1 MDELQSTTDLI
12 PLRYTILKRFGYGL
26 GHIFNDMCAA
36 MGFTYSLI
44 FFQKV
49 LGFNSFFAGI
59 FMAIGQLA
67 DGIAT
72 VLVGV
77 LSDKKDLFKCFIRF
91 GNRNS
96 WHLMGTVCVA
106 IAFPFIFMPCINCEN
121 ESQEIKLVYY
131 SGFSLILMFGF
142 ASVQISHLAMIP
154 ELAAT
159 SNEKTLLTSIR
170 YAYFFTYFQRYK
182 EYFNKYL
189 YVLI

>member
-1 MDELQSTTDLI
+1 MDDLYSTSNLI

-26 GHIFNDMCAA
+26 GHIFNDMVGA

-49 LGFNSFFAGI
+49 IGFNSFFAGI

-106 IAFPFIFMPCINCEN
+106 ISFPFIRMPCINCEN

-131 SGFSLILMFGF
+131 SGLCLILMFGF

-154 ELAAT
+154 D
-159 SNEKTLLTSIR
+159 EKTLLTSIR
-170 YAYFFTYFQRYK
+170 FVYCFIYFPIYMGYFK
-182 EYFNKYL
+182 KYL
-189 YVLI
+189 CMP